1 MRRPIE
7 VRKRRN
13 LLCVVTDSQ
22 SPNGNWPQTSISGSL
37 FHVSSQDEEEE
48 DLVLDHNHVSRSS
61 EQLLTMV
68 SQQCPVGSLPEQYP
82 ALWRLMEQRSLLLF
96 IHEFTRRV
104 RLSAAFISRLIHLLQ
119 ELPLNQVPS
128 SSPSSRT
135 CLVSLIQEFRLH
147 LTHWTC
153 LYSGV
158 APDPC
163 LRRALLPQTRMLEE
177 MKRTLD
183 LQASKLLVLMDQYVY
198 GVLSVLGSGE
208 SDPVLADLLAGAEQ
222 FEQAVEEQ
230 LSQSKLCRGLPQPFT
245 TSLMKILA
253 LRRAE
258 TVTTH
263 LELWISEQSCDVSNW
278 VGPVPECSCGVPS
291 ITWEQLWQMYRTSSP
306 LQFQKQTFPQ
316 VSSLCDKPRP
326 LFSLP
331 PHHHHHQ
338 CSQSSQSGLTEPRSS
353 ASDPEEPASSQKWT
367 RLAVSGSHHASGLP
381 APRCDWSSLEPLL
394 QVLLTSVGPLASPRP
409 TAAEPPA
416 GLGPVTGSSVPD
428 AAAHPKSAQDMDG
441 TGADWTEEGKAAE
454 PNDAVSSALLWE
466 QTFRIGT
473 KEGAGT
479 GPVKPG
485 SVGGPQCVQRMDL
498 GQPLLL
504 PDLLEQYQ
512 YQLWT
517 FCSKGLWLKVNG
529 TRLHDD
535 QRRLKVLIS
544 LTAAMET
551 GLFPE
556 EFRTV
561 LQDFRLNLLV
571 QSALAHWDSVVCRG
585 IGSALKDKCLRS
597 ESSSCAADE
606 RTTSQTMR
614 HFLQLLPPLL
624 ASLGFFLSIRSAP
637 ASGLLLPSCVLQ
649 RHTAA
654 ALLASL
660 QICTVW
666 VESKAQQF
674 LSSWSP
680 ERFLLVSQGDLPM
693 LMDSVEQMMDL
704 TKSFLRS
711 LDSEHHPT
719 ARSYHQRLLRNQLDA
734 LDGAANELK
743 DFSSLVLEN
752 FSTDCKRMSG
762 EIFERT
768 MPPAVHWRPG
778 QRTGLPSSPS
788 EYASLAAQAV
798 IGRVLEA
805 PLSEEARV
813 GALSVTMTAFMEAW
827 MEHILRQKIK
837 FSVQGAL
844 QLKEDFDSIR
854 EMIKSDKYGLS
865 ADLVQRLLAL
875 RVFQQMDS
883 ALFCLLQQP
892 VVKPYLQRRAWE
904 PFTRCCPVKG
914 SRTSLDATEDG
925 TITNLGSVDA
935 EDPVL
940 PPADMSAPAEPYLAS
955 STALGATQQDWLDL
969 RVNSSAR
976 HWRLPGLQCLSK
988 TEP

>member
-7 VRKRRN
+7 RRN

-68 SQQCPVGSLPEQYP
+68 SQRYPVGSLPEQYP

-158 APDPC
+158 GSDPC

-183 LQASKLLVLMDQYVY
+183 MQASKLLVLMDQYVY

-245 TSLMKILA
+245 ASLMKILA
-253 LRRAE
+253 VRQAE
-258 TVTTH
+258 TVATH
-263 LELWISEQSCDVSNW
+263 LELWISEQSRDVSNW

-338 CSQSSQSGLTEPRSS
+338 CSQCGLTEPRSS

-367 RLAVSGSHHASGLP
+367 RLAVSGSHHASG
-381 APRCDWSSLEPLL
+381 PR
-394 QVLLTSVGPLASPRP
+394 QQNHQLASARLQGVLFQMQRLIQRALR
-409 TAAEPPA
+409 T
-416 GLGPVTGSSVPD
+416 
-428 AAAHPKSAQDMDG
+428 
-441 TGADWTEEGKAAE
+441 WTEPE
-454 PNDAVSSALLWE
+454 PTGPRRERLQNRTMQLGRLQDVISHGLLW
-466 QTFRIGT
+466 
-473 KEGAGT
+473 
-479 GPVKPG
+479 
-485 SVGGPQCVQRMDL
+485 SV
-498 GQPLLL
+498 
-504 PDLLEQYQ
+504 
-512 YQLWT
+512 
-517 FCSKGLWLKVNG
+517 S
-529 TRLHDD
+529 
-535 QRRLKVLIS
+535 
-544 LTAAMET
+544 

-556 EFRTV
+556 EFRTI
-561 LQDFRLNLLV
+561 LEDFSLNLLV

-585 IGSALKDKCLRS
+585 LGSALKDKCLRT
-597 ESSSCAADE
+597 ESSSCAAE
-606 RTTSQTMR
+606 GRTTSQTMR

-624 ASLGFFLSIRSAP
+624 ASLGCFLSICSAP
-637 ASGLLLPSCVLQ
+637 EASGLLLPSCVLQ

-719 ARSYHQRLLRNQLDA
+719 ARSHHQRLLRNQLDA

-788 EYASLAAQAV
+788 ENASLAAQAV

-805 PLSEEARV
+805 PLSEDARV

-875 RVFQQMDS
+875 R
-883 ALFCLLQQP
+883 
-892 VVKPYLQRRAWE
+892 
-904 PFTRCCPVKG
+904 
-914 SRTSLDATEDG
+914 
-925 TITNLGSVDA
+925 
-935 EDPVL
+935 
-940 PPADMSAPAEPYLAS
+940 
-955 STALGATQQDWLDL
+955 
-969 RVNSSAR
+969 
-976 HWRLPGLQCLSK
+976 
-988 TEP
+988 